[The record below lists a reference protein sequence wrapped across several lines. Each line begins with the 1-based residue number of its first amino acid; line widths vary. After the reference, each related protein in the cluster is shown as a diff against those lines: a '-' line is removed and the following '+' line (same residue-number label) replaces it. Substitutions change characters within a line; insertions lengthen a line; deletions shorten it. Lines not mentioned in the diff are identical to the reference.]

1 LQAQIIRFPVERCRP
16 RSSGGVETLMLAPIA
31 FCLTMT
37 SMFLS
42 PATAGER
49 SEPVTEC
56 DDRIGSKTNVYPMSD
71 RVRRVSSAARHF

>member
-1 LQAQIIRFPVERCRP
+1 MQAQVIRFPVERCRP
-16 RSSGGVETLMLAPIA
+16 RSSGGVETLVLAPVA

-37 SMFLS
+37 GMFMS
-42 PATAGER
+42 PAGEC
-49 SEPVTEC
+49 SEPVTKS

>member
-1 LQAQIIRFPVERCRP
+1 MQAQIIRFPIESCRP
-16 RSSGGVETLMLAPIA
+16 RSSGGIETLMLAPIA

-49 SEPVTEC
+49 SEPVAC

>member
-1 LQAQIIRFPVERCRP
+1 
-16 RSSGGVETLMLAPIA
+16 MLAPIA

-42 PATAGER
+42 PAGEC
-49 SEPVTEC
+49 SGPVTKS
-56 DDRIGSKTNVYPMSD
+56 DDRIGLKTNVYPMSD